1 MAETTKKVLIGGVPV
16 GGGEQVK
23 IQSMCTTKTSDVEK
37 TVAQISALEA
47 AGCDIIRVSV
57 LDKEDAAAI
66 KKIKKKIVIPLVA
79 DIHFSS

>member
-37 TVAQISALEA
+37 TVAK
-47 AGCDIIRVSV
+47 SV
-57 LDKEDAAAI
+57 ETIEKCTAEKEKEI
-66 KKIKKKIVIPLVA
+66 LTV
-79 DIHFSS
+79 